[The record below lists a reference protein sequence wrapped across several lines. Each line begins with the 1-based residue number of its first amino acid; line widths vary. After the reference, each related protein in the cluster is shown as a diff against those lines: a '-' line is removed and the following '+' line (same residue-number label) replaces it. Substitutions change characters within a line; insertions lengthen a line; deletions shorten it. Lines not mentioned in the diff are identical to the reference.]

1 MIDTLSH
8 RLENWAAIR
17 SSIPAAGFLDRGET
31 LRDERSF
38 AALAERARAIGAA
51 LTELGLAGRTVM
63 LCFPAGLEF
72 IDFIFG
78 CIYSGVIAVPVPYP
92 LQPNAFDRLVHIA
105 RAAEAAAILVPAGA
119 PELPAFRAAFADF
132 PSLRLLPADH
142 VDLSRGADFV
152 PIRPRAD
159 QPAFLQFTSGS
170 TGQPKGVIVS
180 HGNIAANMEMIRA
193 AFGHDDR
200 SRFFS
205 WLPMFHDMGL
215 VGMVLQPVWLG
226 VPARYMSP
234 YAFLQKPTRWLR
246 AISEFGATTSG
257 APNFAFDLVARQAAS
272 GLPEALDLSSWS
284 VAYCGAEPVRAASL
298 AAFADRLGPAG
309 FDRRALFPCY
319 GMAEA
324 TLFVSGGPVGGGVR
338 LLAEGADVSCG
349 SVLPPGQARI
359 VDPASG
365 EPLPDGVRGELWLAG
380 PHVTAGYWNDPDATA
395 AAMKR
400 TSEGTVWLRTGDLAT
415 RRDGE
420 IAIVGRIKD
429 MVIIRGVNYAA
440 EEIEA
445 ALCQGDPAFAG
456 ATTAAFN
463 SDDALVILIEMRLR
477 NGQEPN
483 FAALARSA
491 STAVIRSH
499 GIKPDSIAFVRNGR
513 LARTT
518 SGKVRRHAV
527 RQAWESGVPAADLL
541 YATG

>member
-1 MIDTLSH
+1 MDTLSQ
-8 RLENWAAIR
+8 RLENWATIR
-17 SSIPAAGFLDRGET
+17 SEVPSVGFLERGET

-38 AALAERARAIGAA
+38 AALAGRARSIGAA
-51 LTELGLAGRTVM
+51 LTNLGLAGRTVL
-63 LCFPAGLEF
+63 LCFPAGMDF
-72 IDFIFG
+72 IDFMFG
-78 CIYSGVIAVPVPYP
+78 CIYSGAIAVPVPYP

-105 RAAEAAAILVPAGA
+105 RVADAAAIFVPAGA
-119 PELPAFRAAFADF
+119 LELPAFSEAFADF
-132 PSLRLLPADH
+132 PGLRLLPADH
-142 VDLSRGADFV
+142 IDLSQGAGFV
-152 PIRPRAD
+152 PVRPRAN

-180 HGNIAANMEMIRA
+180 HGNITANMEMIRT

-234 YAFLQKPTRWLR
+234 YAFLQRPLRWLR
-246 AISEFGATTSG
+246 AISEFRATTSG

-272 GLPEALDLSSWS
+272 GLPKSLDLSSWE

-298 AAFADRLGPAG
+298 AAFADFLAPAG
-309 FDRRALFPCY
+309 FDRSALFPCY

-338 LLAEGADVSCG
+338 LLNEGEEVSCG
-349 SVLPPGQARI
+349 SVLPPGLARI
-359 VDPASG
+359 VDPDSG
-365 EPLPDGVRGELWLAG
+365 EALPDGQRGELHLAG
-380 PHVTAGYWNDPDATA
+380 PHVTAGYWNAPDATA
-395 AAMKR
+395 AAMSR
-400 TSEGTVWLRTGDLAT
+400 TSDGTVWLRTGDLAT
-415 RRDGE
+415 LRDGE
-420 IAIVGRIKD
+420 ISIVGRIKD
-429 MVIIRGVNYAA
+429 LVIIRGVNYAS
-440 EEIEA
+440 EEIEV
-445 ALCQGDPAFAG
+445 ALCEGDPAFVG
-456 ATTAAFN
+456 ATAVAFN

-477 NGQEPN
+477 NGQEPD
-483 FAALARSA
+483 FPALARSA

-499 GIKPDSIAFVRNGR
+499 GIKPDSIGFVRNGR

-527 RQAWESGVPAADLL
+527 RQAWESGFPAADLL
-541 YATG
+541 FATG